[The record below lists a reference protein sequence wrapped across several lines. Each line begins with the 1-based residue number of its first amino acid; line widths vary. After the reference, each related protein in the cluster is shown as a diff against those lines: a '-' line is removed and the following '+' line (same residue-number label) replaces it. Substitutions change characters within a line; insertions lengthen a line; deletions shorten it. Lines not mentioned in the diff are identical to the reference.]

1 MRLLVILLLTAPAWS
16 ANAEPLELRAL
27 QATPADSPSFSL
39 STRIWGSVNDYS
51 NETAVRLHALTLG
64 LVDMKFDLHKKRA
77 RFNLGGGD
85 PKAFRLCLDS
95 NIVIGEGKAH
105 VQAQLD
111 LALAGYQM
119 QIEIPDIDLHSESV
133 SGKRAYVLSM
143 PLVTQRF

>member
-16 ANAEPLELRAL
+16 ANAEPLKRQAL
-27 QATPADSPSFSL
+27 QASRADSPSFSL

-51 NETAVRLHALTLG
+51 NETALRFRELTLG
-64 LVDMKFDLHKKRA
+64 LVDMKFDLQKKRG
-77 RFNLGGGD
+77 RFNLGGGN
-85 PKAFRLCLDS
+85 PEAFRLYLGS

-133 SGKRAYVLSM
+133 SGQRAYVLSM